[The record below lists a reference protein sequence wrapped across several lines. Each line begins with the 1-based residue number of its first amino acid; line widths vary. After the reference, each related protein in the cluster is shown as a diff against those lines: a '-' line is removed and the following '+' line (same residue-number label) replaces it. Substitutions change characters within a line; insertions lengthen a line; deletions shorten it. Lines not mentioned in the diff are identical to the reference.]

1 MAIKFIKKKVKL
13 LAERFLIR
21 VKVTYLVWR
30 ISLSKSKPTRVN
42 KAYRVYLT
50 LVCGDAKKV
59 KQPYI
64 NPRLH

>member
-1 MAIKFIKKKVKL
+1 MAIKSLKKKLSL
-13 LAERFLIR
+13 LTERFLIR
-21 VKVTYLVWR
+21 LKVTYLVWR
-30 ISLSKSKPTRVN
+30 ISLSKSKPTRIN

-50 LVCGDAKKV
+50 LVCGDAEKV